1 MRAAHQ
7 AKHRWTYRWVPA
19 CGALLLSCVIAAVI
33 IAQTASTE
41 NAARAA
47 TKVTDKKK
55 KQVKHGAS
63 PRTKAQTPKPD
74 AAVQKPEAQ
83 EPKPNAAVPLPEE
96 QKSGPDAVAPPSDA
110 QTSKPETKTVAPQPE
125 AQKSSRK
132 ATDLAVPQLVLPA
145 DVAKAVGQKIWLN
158 ESDGSRDA
166 VTSWNTNE
174 EFASLGIGHFLWF
187 PAGKTAPFEEDFP
200 LLLEFLRREG
210 THLPSWLDKTPIPP
224 CPWMNRAEFK
234 KEINSPAMKQLR
246 QFLLDTVAGQTQF
259 LVARAQR
266 AVEKIIEN
274 TPDDAE
280 REHIITQLSRVV
292 QASKDLYPLIDYIN
306 FKGDGTEPAETA
318 IDKQTGN
325 RQGWG
330 LKQVLLRMNGT
341 TSDGKAVLA
350 EFADT
355 AQFLL
360 RQRVRNLPA
369 NRIWEEGWLRRVA
382 TYRRPIA
389 DLDSNPKWGGNESP
403 RAKAAKAR

>member
-1 MRAAHQ
+1 
-7 AKHRWTYRWVPA
+7 
-19 CGALLLSCVIAAVI
+19 LLLSCVIAAVI
-33 IAQTASTE
+33 VAQTASTE
-41 NAARAA
+41 NAAWAA
-47 TKVTDKKK
+47 TKVVDKKK
-55 KQVKHGAS
+55 KQVKHSAA
-63 PRTKAQTPKPD
+63 PRTKAQTSKPETK
-74 AAVQKPEAQ
+74 AVVPQPEAQ
-83 EPKPNAAVPLPEE
+83 EPGPNVAVPSSEE
-96 QKSGPDAVAPPSDA
+96 QKSGPDAVAPPSDG
-110 QTSKPETKTVAPQPE
+110 QTSKPETKAVVPQPE

-166 VTSWNTNE
+166 VTSWNANE

-200 LLLEFLRREG
+200 LLLEFLREEG

-234 KEINSPAMKQLR
+234 KAFNSPVMKQLR
-246 QFLLDTVAGQTQF
+246 QFLLGTVAGQTQF

-266 AVEKIIEN
+266 AVGKILEN
-274 TPDDAE
+274 TPDDEE
-280 REHIITQLSRVV
+280 REHIITQLSRVAR
-292 QASKDLYPLIDYIN
+292 ASNDLYPLIDYIN
-306 FKGDGTEPAETA
+306 FKGDGTNPAETA
-318 IDKQTGN
+318 VDKQTGN
-325 RQGWG
+325 REGWG

-341 TSDGKAVLA
+341 TDDRNAVLA

-369 NRIWEEGWLRRVA
+369 NRLWQAGWLHRVD

-389 DLDSNPKWGGNESP
+389 DLESNPKRAGSETP